1 MIILHYKLNTLYFSA
16 TDTTKKVISC
26 IAEKLLETIN
36 LKENINNIDFT
47 LSGTREKV
55 TSFSKDD
62 IVIVGVPVYA
72 GRVPNVLLKYLNS
85 IKGKGALA
93 VAVVVYG
100 NRNYD
105 DALIE
110 LRDILELVVNG

>member
-1 MIILHYKLNTLYFSA
+1 MII
-16 TDTTKKVISC
+16 
-26 IAEKLLETIN
+26 
-36 LKENINNIDFT
+36 KENINNIDFT
-47 LSGTREKV
+47 LPKTREKSV
-55 TSFSKDD
+55 SFSKND

-72 GRVPNVLLKYLNS
+72 GRVPKVLLKYLNS

-110 LRDILELVVNG
+110 LRDILELVVIG